1 MKKGLIP
8 EKVRNYKV
16 YVPGKPIEELQ
27 REKGLDKI
35 VKMASNENPNGPSPL
50 AVEAMRKALEK
61 SNYYPDSSSYYL
73 RKKLSNMLGFPEDNF
88 LVGPGTALII
98 KWLAK
103 ALLEEGDNAIT
114 SEKTFLMYTVAVEQS
129 EGILKKIPMRE
140 DLSYNLEEILSA
152 IDEQT
157 KLIFIANP
165 NNPTGTMIRKKE
177 MDEFIEKVPKDVIV
191 VLDEAYREYVDRED
205 YPEAVD
211 YIKQGKKNVVA
222 LRTFSK
228 IYGLAGLRIGYAI
241 TIHEEI
247 IDAYYRV
254 APPFPVTSLAQVA
267 AIAALDDKE
276 FLRKSFEI
284 NQEGKKFL
292 YREFDRLGI
301 KYVKT
306 QTNFIYFIPPLPPQ
320 ELKTRLEDKGI
331 IIRYLKAFEAPEALR
346 VTIGRPEEN
355 EYFIKCLEEIL
366 KEEGIEREVS
376 GNSH

>member
-27 REKGLDKI
+27 REKGLDRI
-35 VKMASNENPNGPSPL
+35 IKMASNENPNGPSPL
-50 AVEAMRKALEK
+50 AVEAMKKALNK
-61 SNYYPDSSSYYL
+61 SNFYPDSSSYYL
-73 RKKLSNMLGFPEDNF
+73 RKKLAQILGFSEDNI

-129 EGILKKIPMRE
+129 DGTLKKIPMRE
-140 DLSYNLEEILSA
+140 DLSYNLKEILSV
-152 IDEQT
+152 IDDRT

-165 NNPTGTMIRKKE
+165 NNPTGTMIGKKE
-177 MDEFIEKVPKDVIV
+177 MDEFIERVPNNVIV
-191 VLDEAYREYVDRED
+191 ILDEAYREYVDRKD

-211 YIKQGKKNVVA
+211 YIREGKKNVIA

-228 IYGLAGLRIGYAI
+228 IYGLAGVRIGYAV
-241 TIHEEI
+241 TTHEEI

-254 APPFPVTSLAQVA
+254 APPFPVASLAQVA
-267 AIAALDDKE
+267 AIAALDDHE

-284 NQEGKKFL
+284 NQEGKEFL
-292 YREFDRLGI
+292 YKEFDRLGI

-306 QTNFIYFIPPLPPQ
+306 QTNFIYFIPPLPPK
-320 ELKTRLEDKGI
+320 ELKMRLEDKGV

-346 VTIGRPEEN
+346 VTIGKPEEN
-355 EYFIKCLEEIL
+355 QYFIKCLEEIL
-366 KEEGIEREVS
+366 KEEGIERKVS